1 MTLLYGSSRTKSEG
15 STLMYSAHVS
25 MASDMR
31 LRHFEV
37 SSSMKNL
44 VLKIGKTHR
53 KCIPLTVHRRVE
65 PFVCFELFV

>member
-1 MTLLYGSSRTKSEG
+1 MTLLYGSSRTKSDG

-37 SSSMKNL
+37 SSSTKN
-44 VLKIGKTHR
+44 
-53 KCIPLTVHRRVE
+53 
-65 PFVCFELFV
+65 